1 MSLPFCFCAPLN
13 IISTGY
19 NVPRGSHD
27 GDGLLL
33 GGTVLG
39 PCGNC
44 NWMEID
50 GDEYWHLSSSDG
62 EEGANRYEVKFV
74 KNSVINLKKNQESV
88 VQKSN

>member
-1 MSLPFCFCAPLN
+1 MFTYVFTRNQYSRSINLSISVDIISFCFCAPLN

-44 NWMEID
+44 NWMEMD
-50 GDEYWHLSSSDG
+50 GDEYWYLSSSDW
-62 EEGANRYEVKFV
+62 EEGGFR
-74 KNSVINLKKNQESV
+74 IR
-88 VQKSN
+88 